1 MKDLIAYISALLEC
15 MREKEMKGKK
25 GGTDKNIDATLIFRE
40 KILDKFQPL
49 REGFKQESVKKLN
62 ELWQNYGMFHWWANC
77 KVLFQQVSTK

>member
-25 GGTDKNIDATLIFRE
+25 EGTDKNIDATLIFRE

-49 REGFKQESVKKLN
+49 REGFKQESVKKI
-62 ELWQNYGMFHWWANC
+62 E
-77 KVLFQQVSTK
+77 